1 MPPELILAMNARNPG
16 SRLSKDRRELARYLA
31 RERGFNSVGLRSMC
45 AFCSSEE
52 HEPLPKNARRVVR
65 ARFRN
70 DRGSHF
76 PLLFF
81 LILMGALLL
90 SFFFLALI

>member
-1 MPPELILAMNARNPG
+1 MSSELILAMNGRNPG
-16 SRLSKDRRELARYLA
+16 SRLSKDERELARYLA

-45 AFCSSEE
+45 AFCRWGE
-52 HEPLPKNARRVVR
+52 HESLPKNAMRVVR
-65 ARFRN
+65 ARSRN

-81 LILMGALLL
+81 LILLVALFL
-90 SFFFLALI
+90 SFFFWP

>member
-1 MPPELILAMNARNPG
+1 MPPELILAINARNPG
-16 SRLSKDRRELARYLA
+16 SRLSKDERELARYLA

-45 AFCSSEE
+45 AFCRWDE
-52 HEPLPKNARRVVR
+52 HESLPKNARRVVR

-76 PLLFF
+76 PLLFSI
-81 LILMGALLL
+81 ILLVALLL
-90 SFFFLALI
+90 SFFFWP